1 MSLRDR
7 LRDATISVCRG
18 GQDEPALAR
27 RAASI
32 AAVIGDTL
40 ADNVSTG
47 AALGVSIAGA
57 AAIAGQTL
65 IGLPGDEGEYATF
78 HDGPVRGR

>member
-1 MSLRDR
+1 MGLRDR
-7 LRDATISVCRG
+7 LRDAATNVCRG

-32 AAVIGDTL
+32 GAVIGDTL
-40 ADNVSTG
+40 ADNVSAG
-47 AALGVSIAGA
+47 AAIGLTALTA